1 MSEIMDLEDAVR
13 ALKDRPSM
21 ESELT
26 DLREFKRKF
35 EAREDELT
43 ATCQSV
49 RAERDS
55 AECEI
60 QRLNTEIERLNAE
73 NANLKR
79 QLRDASGT
87 IAAEVVEL
95 KGKCERLEA
104 SRKATLKAGWDAAI
118 DTCAVKYG
126 VTKSMFEAWWDAQTI
141 NEGVCE

>member
-1 MSEIMDLEDAVR
+1 MTDDKLIDHKSMTAVSWVKGKGWVATGCIPLEDAIR
-13 ALKDRPSM
+13 SYRDRPSM
-21 ESELT
+21 ERELA

-35 EAREDELT
+35 EAREDELE
-43 ATCQSV
+43 A
-49 RAERDS
+49 D
-55 AECEI
+55 
-60 QRLNTEIERLNAE
+60 